1 MLEPEQLRQ
10 LELDIEVALL
20 NYGYSKQITNIVN
33 ALRDFIRDNNSP
45 IYPEYIQEVEDFIM
59 HDEVIENEPE
69 PEPVKSRRSNKK

>member
-45 IYPEYIQEVEDFIM
+45 IYPEYIQEVEDFI
-59 HDEVIENEPE
+59 NECCHG
-69 PEPVKSRRSNKK
+69 KCMWQIRTHYNMSI